1 MVFCVGKIFI
11 EFIMKLNRVFIYF
24 CCFFKVWS
32 KLYVVFVLRS
42 IKIDDL
48 SVFVVEDVIKKCLM
62 IELCYYW
69 GKVLESLVVERIY
82 VMLFMVVFEWDKKV

>member
-1 MVFCVGKIFI
+1 M
-11 EFIMKLNRVFIYF
+11 
-24 CCFFKVWS
+24 
-32 KLYVVFVLRS
+32 FVLRS

-48 SVFVVEDVIKKCLM
+48 SVFVVENVIKECLM